1 MWKSA
6 LAVGAALLLFGAGA
20 SAQDRAKACVADVK
34 KHCADVEPGQG
45 RIAGCVKEHL
55 TELSEPC
62 QNLVAEAT
70 TAAKACVADLKQQC
84 ADAKRRVA
92 QIACVKSALGNLSD
106 GCKSAVSQV
115 AAARK

>member
-1 MWKSA
+1 MWRTLVIGSA
-6 LAVGAALLLFGAGA
+6 LLVLGANA
-20 SAQDRAKACVADVK
+20 SAQDRAKACLSDVK

-45 RIAGCVKEHL
+45 RIAGCVKQHL

-70 TAAKACVADLKQQC
+70 TAAKACAADLKQQC

-106 GCKSAVSQV
+106 GCKSAVSQI
-115 AAARK
+115 AAQRK